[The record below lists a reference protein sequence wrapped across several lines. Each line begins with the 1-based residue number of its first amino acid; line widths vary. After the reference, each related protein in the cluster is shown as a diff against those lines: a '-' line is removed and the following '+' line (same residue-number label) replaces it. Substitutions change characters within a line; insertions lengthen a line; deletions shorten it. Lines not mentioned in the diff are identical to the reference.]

1 MALDRAA
8 TLLAVVLHLL
18 LGGASCEVVDGL
30 RCWAWRLLIVIDS
43 GVLRKL
49 GPLVWIVLMVF
60 FYLLHSLPFIN
71 LEVLEVSDS
80 SHPRGSAIYL
90 ESRSNA
96 QACQIGVVG
105 T

>member
-1 MALDRAA
+1 MLGLALR
-8 TLLAVVLHLL
+8 
-18 LGGASCEVVDGL
+18 
-30 RCWAWRLLIVIDS
+30 IVIDS

-71 LEVLEVSDS
+71 LEVSGS
-80 SHPRGSAIYL
+80 SHSRGSAISL
-90 ESRSNA
+90 QSRSNA
-96 QACQIGVVG
+96 QACQIGVMG